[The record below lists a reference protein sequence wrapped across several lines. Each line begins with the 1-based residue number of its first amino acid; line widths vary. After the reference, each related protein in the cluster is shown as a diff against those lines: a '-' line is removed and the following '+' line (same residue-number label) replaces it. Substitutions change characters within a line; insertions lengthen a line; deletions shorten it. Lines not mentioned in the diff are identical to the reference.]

1 MNKKDLINFINE
13 NNISL
18 GMSEGLTEVKFINE
32 DKGCGRFALK
42 KFQKDNIVYR
52 MGGFW
57 IKKSDRT
64 EILNTVGQDIVIY
77 ADNGW
82 YFEGG
87 LTPELCSTFNH
98 SCEPNCYIED
108 FRIKRALKDIANG
121 EELTV
126 DYAAFIM
133 HDDIILE
140 NCDCGNSSCRG
151 QIKGTDWLTHKL
163 VEKYDYKVSQQ
174 IIRNWLHYLNTNAL
188 PEQHAAV
195 DERYLHD

>member
-98 SCEPNCYIED
+98 
-108 FRIKRALKDIANG
+108 
-121 EELTV
+121 
-126 DYAAFIM
+126 
-133 HDDIILE
+133 
-140 NCDCGNSSCRG
+140 
-151 QIKGTDWLTHKL
+151 
-163 VEKYDYKVSQQ
+163 
-174 IIRNWLHYLNTNAL
+174 IRLG
-188 PEQHAAV
+188 
-195 DERYLHD
+195 